1 MKKAIIFILIVTLI
15 LIAVPSVMFAAKP
28 DGAGAQKVEWN
39 LSAAVMP
46 VPPYGSRDIIG
57 SDTASKL
64 IVNQPNGNT
73 VVTITGVMN
82 GLNPNTTYTVF
93 LSNGYE
99 PYVDTGWN
107 VENSYILRLVTGS
120 YYNHDVVIVLQTD
133 GTFTGHGGY
142 PAGGSSYSFP
152 YNETID
158 GIINVSTGDITINSV
173 YENGYWYKA
182 VGTIA
187 PDGTMSGTWTAPNV
201 SLGSWS
207 SISGNATKT
216 HTGDTGWPG
225 LFNSSTVPK
234 FTFTT
239 DETGSGSW
247 HINLKDADFSGTGSF
262 DLSVWINVG
271 GTILISDVFTVVV
284 E

>member
-1 MKKAIIFILIVTLI
+1 MKKAIIFVLIVALI

-28 DGAGAQKVEWN
+28 DGAGAEKVEWN
-39 LSAAVMP
+39 LSGDVMP

-82 GLNPNTTYTVF
+82 GLDPNTTYTVF

-107 VENSYILRLVTGS
+107 VEDSYILRLVTGS
-120 YYNHDVVIVLQTD
+120 YYDHDVVIGPQSG
-133 GTFTGHGGY
+133 GTFTGEGGY
-142 PAGGSSYSFP
+142 PAGGPPYSFP

-158 GIINVSTGDITINSV
+158 GTIDVSTGDIIINSE

-201 SLGSWS
+201 SSGSWS

-225 LFNSSTVPK
+225 LFTSTVPK

-247 HINLKDADFSGTGSF
+247 HINLKDADFSDTGSF

-271 GTILISDVFTVVV
+271 GTILISDVFTVVA